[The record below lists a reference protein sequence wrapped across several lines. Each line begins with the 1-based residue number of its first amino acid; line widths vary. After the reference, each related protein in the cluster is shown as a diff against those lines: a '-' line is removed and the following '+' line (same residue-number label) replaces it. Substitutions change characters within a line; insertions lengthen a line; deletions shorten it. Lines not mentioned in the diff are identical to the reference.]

1 MIASLVSRHGEPGLL
16 SVGTRDGKG
25 DWGGQQLVRA
35 SEAIVCVGGGGLE
48 GWKGAFDSVTQGRW
62 PVAKSVPVCYC
73 ARAPL
78 PALDTRPSRRGK
90 ATLSDPCVLS
100 Q

>member
-35 SEAIVCVGGGGLE
+35 SEAIVCVCVCWRGGKELL
-48 GWKGAFDSVTQGRW
+48 T
-62 PVAKSVPVCYC
+62 P
-73 ARAPL
+73 
-78 PALDTRPSRRGK
+78 
-90 ATLSDPCVLS
+90 
-100 Q
+100 

>member
-1 MIASLVSRHGEPGLL
+1 MIAAPVSRHGEPGLL

-25 DWGGQQLVRA
+25 GWGGQQLVRA
-35 SEAIVCVGGGGLE
+35 SEAIGGG
-48 GWKGAFDSVTQGRW
+48 GWKGALDSVTQGRW
-62 PVAKSVPVCYC
+62 PVANSIPACYC

-78 PALDTRPSRRGK
+78 PALDTKPSRRGK
-90 ATLSDPCVLS
+90 ATLSDPCVPS